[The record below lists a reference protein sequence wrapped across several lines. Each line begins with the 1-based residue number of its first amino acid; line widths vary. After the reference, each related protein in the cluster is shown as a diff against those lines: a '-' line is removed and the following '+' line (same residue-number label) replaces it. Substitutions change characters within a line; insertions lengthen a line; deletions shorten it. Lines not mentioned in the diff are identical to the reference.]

1 MTIEE
6 AIKTAIEF
14 ETEVRDVYRDAAG
27 RAVDPTG
34 KRVFTVMGDEEQ
46 DHIRYLVERLSEW
59 RQTGKVK
66 SAALKT
72 AVPSKDV
79 IAEGASKLAS
89 GMSDTDH
96 GTEMEMLRKALD
108 AEHRTSE
115 FYRKMV
121 RELPVEGQKLFERF
135 VEIEEGHLAIVQAEM
150 DSLTGTGAWFDVLEI
165 KL

>member
-14 ETEVRDVYRDAAG
+14 ETEVRDVYRDAVN
-27 RAVDPTG
+27 RAEDPTA
-34 KRVFTVMGDEEQ
+34 KRVFNVMADEEQ
-46 DHIRYLVERLSEW
+46 DHIRYLGERLIEW
-59 RQTGKVK
+59 HKTGKVEP
-66 SAALKT
+66 AALKT
-72 AVPSKDV
+72 AVPSKDA

-89 GMSDTDH
+89 GMSDADH

-108 AEHRTSE
+108 AERRTSD

-121 RELPVEGQKLFERF
+121 TELPVEGQRLFERF